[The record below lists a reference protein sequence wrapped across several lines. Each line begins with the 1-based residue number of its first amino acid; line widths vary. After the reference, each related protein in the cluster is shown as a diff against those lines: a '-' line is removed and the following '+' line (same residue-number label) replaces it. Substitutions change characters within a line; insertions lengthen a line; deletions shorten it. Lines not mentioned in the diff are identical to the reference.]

1 MAEPQ
6 RMALDQAFAEAQARH
21 AAGQLTDA
29 KAAFERILT
38 EAPGHPQALTMLA
51 SICYRVG
58 HDSQANAYLD
68 RAIAV
73 YRATLVEAPN
83 VQRLRA
89 GYVNLLLA
97 RDRVAEAESEI
108 RSLSMPLVP
117 MRADPA
123 EFERMRQQG
132 REKRLPAVLVNT
144 LPKTASES
152 IWNKLARGLGAAQC
166 HVSIGLFPDCCA
178 VPSRV
183 NQLAEGGA
191 SAKEHLPASAH
202 NLATLAAAGI
212 QRFVM
217 HVRDPR
223 QATLSWAHF
232 VKDDVGQRPLGPL
245 WRKIVPP
252 AEVLACPMNEQLDWH
267 IAHYLP
273 RVVQYIGDWLAI
285 ADDPNNGVEIAFLT
299 FEAFKRDPEDYYGRV
314 LDFLGIDRDAF
325 EIGAEAEIIHLRKGK
340 TDEWRGVF
348 KPIQRDRA
356 WDKIPREMAERLGW
370 PP

>member
-1 MAEPQ
+1 MVEPQ
-6 RMALDQAFAEAQARH
+6 RMAVDQAFAQAQACH
-21 AAGQLTDA
+21 AAGQLNDA

-38 EAPGHPQALTMLA
+38 ETPDHPQALTMLA
-51 SICYRVG
+51 SIYYRLG
-58 HDSQANAYLD
+58 RDSQADAYLD
-68 RAIAV
+68 RAINV
-73 YRATLVEAPN
+73 YRAVLIEAPN
-83 VQRLRA
+83 MQRLRA

-108 RSLSMPLVP
+108 RSLLMPLVP

-123 EFERMRQQG
+123 EFERMRRQG
-132 REKRLPAVLVNT
+132 QEKKLPPILVNT

-152 IWNKLARGLGAAQC
+152 IWNKLARGLGVAQC

-183 NQLAEGGA
+183 DQLAEGGA
-191 SAKEHLPASAH
+191 SAKEHLPATPH

-212 QRFVM
+212 QRLIM

-232 VKDDVGQRPLGPL
+232 VSDDVGKRPLGPL

-252 AEVLACPMNEQLDWH
+252 ADVLKYPLREQLDWH
-267 IAHYLP
+267 IADYLP
-273 RVVQYIGDWLAI
+273 RVIRYIDEWLAV
-285 ADDPNNGVEIAFLT
+285 ADDPNNGLEIAFLT
-299 FEAFKRDPEDYYGRV
+299 FEAFKRDPGDYYSRA
-314 LDFLGIDRDAF
+314 LDTLGIDGEAF
-325 EIGAEAEIIHLRKGK
+325 EIAAEAETVHLRKGK
-340 TDEWRGVF
+340 TDEWRDVF

-370 PP
+370 LP